1 MNPRF
6 VAKKLSS
13 LYLAGAVALGTSLA
27 QADATLDKIQQRH
40 AISVG
45 VILSGPPFGTI
56 DPKTGEHL
64 GYNVELAKGVAK
76 ALGVEANTVSVLA
89 PNRVQFL
96 QQGKVDIL
104 IANMQFTEE
113 RSEILDYVPTPYEEV
128 GGAAL
133 IRKDSGITQWADLKG
148 KPVCVSQGSNFI
160 KPLQETYGAEIKAFR
175 SQSESLLSL
184 RGNGCVAAVHVSPT
198 MHTLLSDAEWA
209 GYEIPLPGDLIP
221 SNSVI
226 WLRKGEQDT
235 QAKLDAIVRDW
246 HRSGWLIELGE
257 RTGMAPSQAL
267 RDLHE
272 QYRNSPPLAS
282 QP

>member
-1 MNPRF
+1 MKTF
-6 VAKKLSS
+6 FSGS
-13 LYLAGAVALGTSLA
+13 TLAALLLTLCAGLA
-27 QADATLDKIQQRH
+27 QADATLNKIQQRH
-40 AISVG
+40 KISIG

-56 DPKTGEHL
+56 DPKTGDPL
-64 GYNVELAKGVAK
+64 GYNVELAKGIAQR
-76 ALGVEANTVSVLA
+76 LGVDLETVSVLA

-113 RSEILDYVPTPYEEV
+113 RSQILDYVPTPYEEV

-133 IRKDSGITQWADLKG
+133 IRKGAGITRWEDLRG

-160 KPLQETYGAEIKAFR
+160 KPLQETYGAEIKAFK

-209 GYEIPLPGDLIP
+209 DYEIPLADDLIP
-221 SNSVI
+221 SSSVI
-226 WLRKGEQDT
+226 WVRKGEHDV
-235 QAKLDAIVRDW
+235 QAKLDAIIRDW

-257 RTGMAPSQAL
+257 RTGMPPTQAL
-267 RDLHE
+267 HQLHDKFRDAA
-272 QYRNSPPLAS
+272 PLEAK
-282 QP
+282 Q

>member
-1 MNPRF
+1 MNRLF
-6 VAKKLSS
+6 SAKTLSS
-13 LYLAGAVALGTSLA
+13 LCLAGAVALAASLA
-27 QADATLDKIQQRH
+27 RADATLDKIEQRY
-40 AISVG
+40 AITVG

-113 RSEILDYVPTPYEEV
+113 RGEILDYVPTPYEEV

-133 IRKDSGITQWADLKG
+133 IRKGSGIAQWADLKG

-198 MHTLLSDAEWA
+198 MHALLSDAEWA

-257 RTGMAPSQAL
+257 RTDMAPSQAL

-272 QYRNSPPLAS
+272 KYRNAAPLAVL
-282 QP
+282 P